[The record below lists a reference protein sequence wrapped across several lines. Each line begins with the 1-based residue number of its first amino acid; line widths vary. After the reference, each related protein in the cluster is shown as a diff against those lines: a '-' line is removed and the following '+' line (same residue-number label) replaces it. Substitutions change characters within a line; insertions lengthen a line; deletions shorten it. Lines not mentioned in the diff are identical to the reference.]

1 MEDLARKVVM
11 ITGAAGNLGTST
23 TQKFMELDSKLALV
37 DHSADRLQQKFG
49 ALNHSTGLYLSPSV
63 ELTDPNQVG
72 KIVSKIVDKFGSID
86 ALINIAGGYHA
97 GSPVHETSVETL
109 KNLYELNVLTMF
121 NTCHAVIPI
130 MLEAGAGSI
139 INIGARSG
147 LKGSFNTGA
156 YSASKSGVIRLTES
170 MSAELKRSGIRVN
183 CVLPGTI
190 DTPKNREDMPNADFS
205 RWVTPGE
212 IAEIISFLVSEKS
225 VAVTGASIPAFGKG

>member
-23 TQKFMELDSKLALV
+23 AQKFIELDSKLALV
-37 DHSADRLQQKFG
+37 DHSADRLKQKYG
-49 ALNHSTGLYLSPSV
+49 ALNHSTGLYLGPSV

-72 KIVSKIVDKFGSID
+72 RVVSEIIEQFGSID
-86 ALINIAGGYHA
+86 ALINIAGGYHG

-121 NTCHAVIPI
+121 NTCQAVIPL

-147 LKGSFNTGA
+147 LTGTSKMGA
-156 YSASKSGVIRLTES
+156 YSASKSAVIRLTES

-190 DTPKNREDMPNADFS
+190 DTPRNREDMPNADFS
-205 RWVTPGE
+205 RWVAPSE
-212 IAEIISFLVSEKS
+212 IAEIISFLASEKS
-225 VAVTGASIPAFGKG
+225 VAVTGASIPAYGKG

>member
-23 TQKFMELDSKLALV
+23 TQKFIELDSKLALV
-37 DHSADRLQQKFG
+37 DHSADRLKQKYG
-49 ALNHSTGLYLSPSV
+49 ALNHSTGRYISPSV

-72 KIVSKIVDKFGSID
+72 KVVSEIIEQFGSID
-86 ALINIAGGYHA
+86 ALINIAGGYHG

-121 NTCHAVIPI
+121 NTCQAVIPL

-147 LKGSFNTGA
+147 LTGTSKMGA
-156 YSASKSGVIRLTES
+156 YSASKSAVIRLTES

-190 DTPKNREDMPNADFS
+190 DTPQNRDQNPDGNFEK
-205 RWVTPGE
+205 WVTPE
-212 IAEIISFLVSEKS
+212 ALARVILFLASD
-225 VAVTGASIPAFGKG
+225 AAGPIHGALIPAYGTG